1 MAKTDLKITS
11 VQNLKEYSK
20 GAVVEL
26 PCFAEGQPFVARV
39 KRPSLMNL
47 VMRGK
52 IPNPLLT
59 CVNDMFLNDGKN
71 LDEADEDALKNLY
84 SVLEIVAEESL
95 VEPTK
100 EQLEELGLELT
111 DQQLMYLFNYS
122 QQGVEMLE
130 NFRKK

>member
-1 MAKTDLKITS
+1 
-11 VQNLKEYSK
+11 
-20 GAVVEL
+20 
-26 PCFAEGQPFVARV
+26 
-39 KRPSLMNL
+39 MNL

-52 IPNPLLT
+52 IPNPLLA